1 MEQQQELFGK
11 LFNTIPLYN
20 EDHLDVLLS
29 TMDKE
34 QSIYI
39 LTKAVSFA
47 FHSGVFSLGESEI
60 ISKSIRTL
68 NKIEKY
74 ALCGYMEL
82 KDTGLTLLN
91 KDI

>member
-39 LTKAVSFA
+39 LTQAVSFA
-47 FHSGVFSLGESEI
+47 FHSGIFSLGESEI
-60 ISKSIRTL
+60 ISKSLRTL
-68 NKIEKY
+68 NKIEKDVV
-74 ALCGYMEL
+74 
-82 KDTGLTLLN
+82 K
-91 KDI
+91 

>member
-20 EDHLDVLLS
+20 EDHLDILLS

-39 LTKAVSFA
+39 LSTSSFLGWFKHVDPEA
-47 FHSGVFSLGESEI
+47 GIEVF
-60 ISKSIRTL
+60 
-68 NKIEKY
+68 
-74 ALCGYMEL
+74 
-82 KDTGLTLLN
+82 GLV
-91 KDI
+91 